1 MRSFYR
7 IIKEKDNWRR
17 ILAAAFL
24 IFLLAEWGSH
34 SVIEATPPPSEGA
47 AISASEVPH
56 GDPCETLVLCSDT
69 GRRDQQRSSLGRE
82 MTPHSAPLDLRTD
95 LCHLITV
102 SDESRLKYSAARAI
116 FRPIIPPFYPPEI
129 S

>member
-1 MRSFYR
+1 MRRFYR

-34 SVIEATPPPSEGA
+34 SVIEATPFPSQGA
-47 AISASEVPH
+47 AISANDDPH
-56 GDPCETLVLCSDT
+56 SDPCDTLILCSDT

-82 MTPHSAPLDLRTD
+82 MTPHSAPLNLCVDLCLRT
-95 LCHLITV
+95 L
-102 SDESRLKYSAARAI
+102 SDESRSEFSAARAI
-116 FRPIIPPFYPPEI
+116 FRPIIPPFYPPEL